1 MALFCSRSLA
11 SKAILKLSGCQLTAP
26 TGSSKLIRH
35 SSHFTFVPESPDP
48 SHGKANYVSIL
59 QKTLNDITVNT
70 KREKGVFHILL
81 QWMDGFHF

>member
-48 SHGKANYVSIL
+48 SHGMFQYFK
-59 QKTLNDITVNT
+59 KTLNEIAVNT